1 VQVTIP
7 RWVQAVGIPLVVLL
21 AVLAG
26 RAVSHALFVFLL
38 AALVALLLNPL
49 VEALRRLR
57 VPRPVGAPLVYLTF
71 LAIIVLVFVVG
82 LPPLVRQG
90 RELVDRAPQW
100 IDQAGQRMSSFQT
113 YLDDRNIA
121 VDLQALGQQLSD
133 WLQTQGFKSAGTVLN
148 FGVGVVGGLATFV
161 LMLFVS
167 FYMLVDGRRITRYLA
182 RMLPGDDV
190 TMNEYLNGL
199 QISFTR
205 FVKGQSLLGL
215 SVGLAAGLGVWILGW
230 DVVDIW
236 PEGAQYALLFG
247 VWAGI
252 TEVIPYVGPW
262 LGAFPPVVLALF
274 HSPVTALWVA
284 LIFFIVQMLE
294 NHILVPN
301 IMGATVGVHP
311 LVVMFALLA
320 AAEVGGILGMLA
332 VLPLL
337 AMVKHTLT
345 FFDLHLS
352 KAPWI
357 AEDSVVPMPA
367 DPSGSPRTAPM
378 HDGEDSGQPVS

>member
-1 VQVTIP
+1 
-7 RWVQAVGIPLVVLL
+7 
-21 AVLAG
+21 
-26 RAVSHALFVFLL
+26 
-38 AALVALLLNPL
+38 
-49 VEALRRLR
+49 
-57 VPRPVGAPLVYLTF
+57 
-71 LAIIVLVFVVG
+71 
-82 LPPLVRQG
+82 
-90 RELVDRAPQW
+90 
-100 IDQAGQRMSSFQT
+100 MSSFQT
-113 YLDDRNIA
+113 YLDNRNIA

-190 TMNEYLNGL
+190 TMQEYLNGL
-199 QISFTR
+199 QTSFTR

-230 DVVDIW
+230 DVVGIW

-274 HSPVTALWVA
+274 HSPATALWVA
-284 LIFFIVQMLE
+284 LIFFMVQMLE

-352 KAPWI
+352 KAPWV
-357 AEDSVVPMPA
+357 AEDVVVPVPA
-367 DPSGSPRTAPM
+367 DPSESPGTPPI
-378 HDGEDSGQPVS
+378 HDGEDAGQPVS

>member
-7 RWVQAVGIPLVVLL
+7 RWAQAVGAPLVVLL
-21 AVLAG
+21 AVFAG
-26 RAVSHALFVFLL
+26 RAVGHALFVFLL

-57 VPRPVGAPLVYLTF
+57 VPRPIGAPLVYLTF
-71 LAIIVLVFVVG
+71 LAIIVVLFVVG
-82 LPPLVRQG
+82 LPPLMRQG
-90 RELVDRAPQW
+90 RGLVERAPEW
-100 IDQAGQRMSSFQT
+100 IDQAGQRMTSFQT
-113 YLDDRNIA
+113 YLDNRNIA
-121 VDLQALGQQLSD
+121 VDLQALGKQLSD
-133 WLQTQGFKSAGTVLN
+133 WLQTQGLKSAGTVLN

-182 RMLPGDDV
+182 RMLPGDDA
-190 TMNEYLNGL
+190 TMHQYLNGL

-215 SVGLAAGLGVWILGW
+215 SVGLAAGLGVWSLGW
-230 DVVDIW
+230 DVVGIW
-236 PEGAQYALLFG
+236 PEGSQYALLFG

-337 AMVKHTLT
+337 ALVKHTLT
-345 FFDLHLS
+345 FFDLRLS

-357 AEDSVVPMPA
+357 AEDGVIPVPA
-367 DPSGSPRTAPM
+367 DPSGSSGTGPI
-378 HDGEDSGQPVS
+378 HDAQDAGRPVS

>member
-7 RWVQAVGIPLVVLL
+7 RWAQAVGIPLVVLL
-21 AVLAG
+21 AVFAA
-26 RAVSHALFVFLL
+26 RAVSHALFVFVL

-71 LAIIVLVFVVG
+71 LAIIVVLFVVG

-90 RELVDRAPQW
+90 RELVDRAPLW
-100 IDQAGQRMSSFQT
+100 IDQAGQRMTSFQT
-113 YLDDRNIA
+113 YLDKRNIA
-121 VDLQALGQQLSD
+121 VDLQALGQQLGN
-133 WLQTQGFKSAGTVLN
+133 WLQTQGLKSAGTVFN
-148 FGVGVVGGLATFV
+148 FGVGVVGGLVTFV
-161 LMLFVS
+161 AMLFVS

-182 RMLPGDDV
+182 RMLPGDDA
-190 TMNEYLNGL
+190 TMNQYLNGL
-199 QISFTR
+199 QLSFTR
-205 FVKGQSLLGL
+205 FVKGQSLLGF

-230 DVVDIW
+230 DVVGIW
-236 PEGAQYALLFG
+236 PEGSQYALLFG

-274 HSPVTALWVA
+274 HSPATALWVA
-284 LIFFIVQMLE
+284 LIYFIVQMLE
-294 NHILVPN
+294 SHVLVPN

-337 AMVKHTLT
+337 AMLRHTLT
-345 FFDLHLS
+345 FFDLRLS
-352 KAPWI
+352 KAPWV
-357 AEDSVVPMPA
+357 AEDGVVPVPV
-367 DPSGSPRTAPM
+367 DSSGPLWSSPM
-378 HDGEDSGQPVS
+378 QDGEDTERPVS